1 MASPEAQSQ
10 SSTLEST
17 SAVETP
23 DITAGTQTSDPPS
36 LRSQPVPASVKKS
49 GPTTIEDLPNE
60 LLANIIAHL
69 DLPAPSTSHAALHDE
84 PTLEITHSKNTYL
97 KSFSGVTKLWRQMA
111 IPLLF
116 KHPRYILNYTQEE
129 DKPILNDLIGP
140 FLKFAQEHQLA
151 KIITTFTLVVREKKI
166 SNCPDNRKRT
176 GEFDSFWRALFRVID
191 PTTVLIAA
199 PAEALGALTSTRIH
213 TSDDWTF
220 NCPCHYLRLQRKA
233 RPTDTLTVK
242 PEPREEDSFI
252 NTLPRGLFPENLSE
266 VGHVHSSSP
275 ASPGTEVFTFQS
287 QFEERA
293 EMLEETR
300 YAIEAEIFDLKPW
313 TSLLLNE
320 GSSLRAYA
328 TWQWWERRPPSIL
341 HNLVGDEEIT
351 ALIRPGI
358 KDFEYICIFPMAS
371 HFSKLSSALP
381 RLDRLYIQLVPRNG
395 ILENKTQMKGIEPE
409 DLWMERNNCYA
420 LLMRELFSQ
429 PPEGN
434 YRHLKIFESGDAADK
449 DAWAM
454 AVEFVKR
461 AGPEWR
467 VESDGVFVKDA
478 KKRAADQ
485 EGDDDSSSSPL
496 SVSWSIDP
504 MGMEW
509 DGEPPGVFAFIVS
522 NLSSL
527 PDILMR
533 SICMFVSFA
542 LDIFLGTADHGP
554 QHYAQDTGNKVS
566 RKSQIIGTTNII
578 LGGKTVIQAE
588 VIIRGDL
595 LRTLPPTN
603 AGEKQANPV
612 AVAIGRGCELRPPGK
627 IYRGGGR
634 RRRGGG
640 VLCLLLS
647 SPSIHVT
654 HTKPNQTPSLSTQQ
668 SLTTPFR
675 TFSHFPLKIGDHVF
689 VGANSIIE
697 AAILGNHIH
706 IGANVVIGKFTIVKD
721 FVKILDGTVVPQG
734 MVIPSFSVV
743 GGRPGRV
750 VGEVAEGEVEGMDL
764 REVYRGIKN

>member
-1 MASPEAQSQ
+1 MAIARNIVLRKELARMASPEPQSQ
-10 SSTLEST
+10 SSTLEPT
-17 SAVETP
+17 LAVETP
-23 DITAGTQTSDPPS
+23 DIATETQTSDPQSS
-36 LRSQPVPASVKKS
+36 LPQPVPAPVKKS
-49 GPTTIEDLPNE
+49 SPTTIEDLPNE

-97 KSFSGVTKLWRQMA
+97 KSFSRVSKLWRQTA

-116 KHPRYILNYTQEE
+116 KHARYVLRYTQEE

-140 FLKFAQEHQLA
+140 FLKFTQEHQLS

-199 PAEALGALTSTRIH
+199 PAEALGALTSARIH

-233 RPTDTLTVK
+233 LPTDTLTVK
-242 PEPREEDSFI
+242 DEPREEDSFM
-252 NTLPRGLFPENLSE
+252 NTLPRGLFPEYLSE
-266 VGHVHSSSP
+266 VGHIHSSSP
-275 ASPGTEVFTFQS
+275 ASPSTEAFTFQS

-293 EMLEETR
+293 EMLEEIR
-300 YAIEAEIFDLKPW
+300 YAISAEIFDLKPW

-320 GSSLRAYA
+320 GSSLRAYS
-328 TWQWWERRPPSIL
+328 TWQWGERSPPSIL

-371 HFSKLSSALP
+371 HFSRLSTALP

-395 ILENKTQMKGIEPE
+395 ILDNKTQMKGIEPE

-478 KKRAADQ
+478 KKRADQ
-485 EGDDDSSSSPL
+485 GGDDDSSSSPL
-496 SVSWSIDP
+496 SSGGINP

-509 DGEPPGVFAFIVS
+509 DGEPPGVFAFIISVM
-522 NLSSL
+522 
-527 PDILMR
+527 I
-533 SICMFVSFA
+533 
-542 LDIFLGTADHGP
+542 
-554 QHYAQDTGNKVS
+554 
-566 RKSQIIGTTNII
+566 
-578 LGGKTVIQAE
+578 
-588 VIIRGDL
+588 
-595 LRTLPPTN
+595 
-603 AGEKQANPV
+603 
-612 AVAIGRGCELRPPGK
+612 
-627 IYRGGGR
+627 
-634 RRRGGG
+634 
-640 VLCLLLS
+640 
-647 SPSIHVT
+647 SIHPT
-654 HTKPNQTPSLSTQQ
+654 
-668 SLTTPFR
+668 R
-675 TFSHFPLKIGDHVF
+675 ICW
-689 VGANSIIE
+689 I
-697 AAILGNHIH
+697 
-706 IGANVVIGKFTIVKD
+706 
-721 FVKILDGTVVPQG
+721 
-734 MVIPSFSVV
+734 
-743 GGRPGRV
+743 
-750 VGEVAEGEVEGMDL
+750 
-764 REVYRGIKN
+764 

>member
-1 MASPEAQSQ
+1 MASPEPQSQ
-10 SSTLEST
+10 SSPLQSS
-17 SAVETP
+17 SAVEIP
-23 DITAGTQTSDPPS
+23 DIPAETQTSDPQS
-36 LRSQPVPASVKKS
+36 SRSQPVPAPAPVKKS

-69 DLPAPSTSHAALHDE
+69 DTPAPSTSHSALHDE

-97 KSFSGVTKLWRQMA
+97 KSFSRVSKLWRQTA

-116 KHPRYILNYTQEE
+116 KHPRYILKYTQEE

-275 ASPGTEVFTFQS
+275 ASPSTEVFTFQS

-293 EMLEETR
+293 EMLEEIR

-320 GSSLRAYA
+320 GSSLRAYS
-328 TWQWWERRPPSIL
+328 TWQWWERRPPSVGEMPLLLNSCILNVFQIL

-371 HFSKLSSALP
+371 HFSRLSSALP

-395 ILENKTQMKGIEPE
+395 ILENKRQMKGIEPE

-454 AVEFVKR
+454 AVEFIKR
-461 AGPEWR
+461 AGSEWR
-467 VESDGVFVKDA
+467 VESDGVLVKDA

-496 SVSWSIDP
+496 SVD
-504 MGMEW
+504 
-509 DGEPPGVFAFIVS
+509 
-522 NLSSL
+522 
-527 PDILMR
+527 
-533 SICMFVSFA
+533 
-542 LDIFLGTADHGP
+542 
-554 QHYAQDTGNKVS
+554 
-566 RKSQIIGTTNII
+566 
-578 LGGKTVIQAE
+578 
-588 VIIRGDL
+588 
-595 LRTLPPTN
+595 
-603 AGEKQANPV
+603 
-612 AVAIGRGCELRPPGK
+612 
-627 IYRGGGR
+627 
-634 RRRGGG
+634 
-640 VLCLLLS
+640 
-647 SPSIHVT
+647 
-654 HTKPNQTPSLSTQQ
+654 
-668 SLTTPFR
+668 
-675 TFSHFPLKIGDHVF
+675 
-689 VGANSIIE
+689 
-697 AAILGNHIH
+697 
-706 IGANVVIGKFTIVKD
+706 
-721 FVKILDGTVVPQG
+721 
-734 MVIPSFSVV
+734 
-743 GGRPGRV
+743 
-750 VGEVAEGEVEGMDL
+750 
-764 REVYRGIKN
+764 